1 MTKSAS
7 GRSSPWGDVAQRNS
21 AGPASRAAQQEV
33 RARKEREAI
42 RKADEVKRARL
53 RELRQARDEVAAT
66 AAAAAA
72 LKAPKLA
79 KG

>member
-7 GRSSPWGDVAQRNS
+7 GRSSPWGEVAQRSS

-53 RELRQARDEVAAT
+53 RELRQARDAVAAT
-66 AAAAAA
+66 AAAAV
-72 LKAPKLA
+72 KAPKLA